1 MMVKT
6 YLLEIL
12 TAVAIL
18 AFIAIFLYTSSTM
31 EGAEF
36 AGSDNVGSGLIA
48 ELSGKDPE
56 SFAPLIPQWEP
67 PSGEIESCL
76 FALQAAI
83 GGIFVGGVFGYW
95 LGQRKSMS
103 DAKVNR

>member
-1 MMVKT
+1 MAQK

-12 TAVAIL
+12 TIGAII
-18 AFIAIFLYTSSTM
+18 AFCGIFLYTSSTM
-31 EGAEF
+31 DGAEF

-48 ELSGKDPE
+48 ELSGKPLE

-76 FALQAAI
+76 FALQAAL

-95 LGQRKSMS
+95 LGQKKSLT
-103 DAKVNR
+103 DTKAN

>member
-1 MMVKT
+1 MARS
-6 YLLEIL
+6 YLLEVL
-12 TAVAIL
+12 TVVAIA
-18 AFIAIFLYTSSTM
+18 AFIGIFLFTSSTM

-48 ELSGKDPE
+48 ELSGKDVE
-56 SFAPLIPQWEP
+56 SFTPLIPQWEP

-76 FALQAAI
+76 FALQAAL

-95 LGQRKSMS
+95 LGQRKGLS
-103 DAKVNR
+103 DAKVNQ

>member
-1 MMVKT
+1 MAQK

-12 TAVAIL
+12 AGVAVL
-18 AFIAIFLYTSSTM
+18 AFCGLFLFTSSTLD
-31 EGAEF
+31 GAEF

-48 ELSGKDPE
+48 ELSGKPVE

-67 PSGEIESCL
+67 PSGEIEACI

-95 LGQRKSMS
+95 LGQKKSLTET
-103 DAKVNR
+103 KVH